1 RAEVELD
8 TAEVELGQRDAQGA
22 EVGDVGDGDHQPRV
36 AGDRNTRVDVELG
49 LQTADGWLEQD
60 AVGDLR
66 ELDEAVVVDVAG
78 GVGQR
83 EGQLDLVVDGGVA
96 GVGVEDE
103 DALGQPGGDAAEG
116 DFRFQ
121 VLPSDQG

>member
-1 RAEVELD
+1 LE
-8 TAEVELGQRDAQGA
+8 TAGGR
-22 EVGDVGDGDHQPRV
+22 
-36 AGDRNTRVDVELG
+36 
-49 LQTADGWLEQD
+49 LEQD

-66 ELDEAVVVDVAG
+66 ELDAAVVVGVAG

-83 EGQLDLVVDGGVA
+83 EGQLDRVVDGGVA

-116 DFRFQ
+116 DFRFE
-121 VLPSDQG
+121 VLPGDQGRGGNLGIRGKEQQFGQVAEAAEVDA